1 MRRLEQLR
9 IQHWIG
15 AKVDRVQAVV
25 DRSHNSQK
33 KSSHYS
39 LDSSWSGYWALE
51 GVLHLGKQLRKR
63 FRLLFTME
71 TELGVFISN
80 ISPLLSLFLL
90 PANSCLFL
98 HSFVPLRSLITE
110 TCSRASIVTR
120 LRPQLASFM
129 SRKSCLVLFL
139 WDLLPYILTFQWCFL
154 SAYQWE

>member
-39 LDSSWSGYWALE
+39 LDSSWSGCWALE
-51 GVLHLGKQLRKR
+51 GVLYLGKQLRKT
-63 FRLLFTME
+63 LQATE

-90 PANSCLFL
+90 PENSCLFL

-120 LRPQLASFM
+120 LRPQMASLM

>member
-98 HSFVPLRSLITE
+98 HSFVPLRSLTTE
-110 TCSRASIVTR
+110 ACSRASLVAR
-120 LRPQLASFM
+120 LRSQNCFSSDKKTMLHS
-129 SRKSCLVLFL
+129 
-139 WDLLPYILTFQWCFL
+139 LPLGTPILPADSLNFHFPRD
-154 SAYQWE
+154 